1 MKGLSL
7 FFLNDYGNNCYPV
20 FSMKID
26 RVNYN
31 HLLAVEQK
39 KFIASARIRTD
50 ITYFNLRAGFWE
62 PFLEGL

>member
-1 MKGLSL
+1 M
-7 FFLNDYGNNCYPV
+7 NDYGNNFYPV

-26 RVNYN
+26 WVNYN
-31 HLLAVEQK
+31 HLLSIEAK

-50 ITYFNLRAGFWE
+50 ITYFNLWAGFWE